1 MGAVTIDGTSIAK
14 QIRERLRSR
23 VELMRAADSSFRP
36 SLSIIQV
43 GSRDDSNAYIRMKLR
58 AANEAGIVCNHVKFE
73 LSIKEEHLLE
83 HVYQLNRDSSV
94 HGILVQLP
102 LPKSISERAVTLA
115 VAAEKDVDGFGSV
128 NAGELA
134 KRQGRPF
141 FLPCTPHGVMV
152 MLRDCGIDLVGK
164 HAVVVGRSDI
174 VGMPLSHLLM
184 RADATV
190 TNCHS
195 KTQGLQDI
203 LKLADVV
210 VVAIG
215 QPEYIKGEWIKPGAI
230 VIDVGINY
238 VPDSSKQSGSRMVGD
253 VDFASASKFASHISP
268 VPGGVGPMTV
278 AMLLQNV
285 VDSAA
290 AFMKRQ
296 RGNASIQEG
305 K

>member
-1 MGAVTIDGTSIAK
+1 
-14 QIRERLRSR
+14 
-23 VELMRAADSSFRP
+23 
-36 SLSIIQV
+36 
-43 GSRDDSNAYIRMKLR
+43 
-58 AANEAGIVCNHVKFE
+58 
-73 LSIKEEHLLE
+73 
-83 HVYQLNRDSSV
+83 
-94 HGILVQLP
+94 
-102 LPKSISERAVTLA
+102 
-115 VAAEKDVDGFGSV
+115 
-128 NAGELA
+128 
-134 KRQGRPF
+134 
-141 FLPCTPHGVMV
+141 